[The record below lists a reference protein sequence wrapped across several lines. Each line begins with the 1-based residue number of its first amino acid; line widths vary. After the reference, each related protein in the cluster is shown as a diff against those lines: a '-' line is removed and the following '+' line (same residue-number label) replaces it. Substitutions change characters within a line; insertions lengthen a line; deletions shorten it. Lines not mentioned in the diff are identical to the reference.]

1 MFLHQDEGEPPR
13 EGGEASGGEV
23 EGSCEYC
30 RTFHRARRLFL
41 AFPLDFFEKIRKRY
55 RVTLQ
60 IDNEIGDNDSPLTSL
75 NSGWVEGK

>member
-1 MFLHQDEGEPPR
+1 MKCSSTRTR
-13 EGGEASGGEV
+13 ESLLERVARRAEAS
-23 EGSCEYC
+23 EYC